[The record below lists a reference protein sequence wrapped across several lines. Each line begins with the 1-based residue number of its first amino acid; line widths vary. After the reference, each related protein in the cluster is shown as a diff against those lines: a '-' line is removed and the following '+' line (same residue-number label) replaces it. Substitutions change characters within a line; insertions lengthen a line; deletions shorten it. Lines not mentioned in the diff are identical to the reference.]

1 MEQLLEEVSFTAP
14 DLKGQKITVTPEYIE
29 GRLENLLKNQDLSR
43 YIL

>member
-1 MEQLLEEVSFTAP
+1 MGLKQNLHTLKEKY
-14 DLKGQKITVTPEYIE
+14 KGQKITVTPKYIE